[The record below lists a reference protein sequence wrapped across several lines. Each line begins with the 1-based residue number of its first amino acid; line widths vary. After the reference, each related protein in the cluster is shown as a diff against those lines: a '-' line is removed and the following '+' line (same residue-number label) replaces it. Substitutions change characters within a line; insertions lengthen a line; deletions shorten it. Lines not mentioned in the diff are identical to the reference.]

1 MAEKKRDKSGSQL
14 IEELKLASFMEE
26 GTLNSAFS
34 KQSLDASASRQLYK
48 HVLSFNMSTTS
59 DLIDSWIIGFNLKVL
74 IETKVHLNES
84 IVSQNA

>member
-1 MAEKKRDKSGSQL
+1 
-14 IEELKLASFMEE
+14 MEE

-34 KQSLDASASRQLYK
+34 KQSLDARASRQLYK

-59 DLIDSWIIGFNLKVL
+59 DLKDSWTRGFNLKVL

-84 IVSQNA
+84 IVSQSA

>member
-1 MAEKKRDKSGSQL
+1 MAEKKERQARKS
-14 IEELKLASFMEE
+14 IDRRKLASFMEE

-59 DLIDSWIIGFNLKVL
+59 DLIDSWISGFNLKAL

-84 IVSQNA
+84 IVSQSA